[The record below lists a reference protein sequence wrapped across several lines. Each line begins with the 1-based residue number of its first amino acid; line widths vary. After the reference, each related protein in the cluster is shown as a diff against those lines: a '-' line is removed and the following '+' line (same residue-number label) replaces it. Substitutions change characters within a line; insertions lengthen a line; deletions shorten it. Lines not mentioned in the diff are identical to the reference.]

1 MTAWQVKCSGPPW
14 QTIASSQ
21 NKCWT
26 SPSHINKA
34 MNGWFRAQIAVF
46 LFFQRRWEPF
56 QIMSK
61 LIICHLFARGDSI
74 VLEGGGG
81 THSTRDGKQT
91 APWQPYSIT
100 GIFLMEKM
108 KNRVRSCWTS
118 SREKSIIY
126 VGWKPCVSDYS
137 HLTCNQLCAHKYV
150 LSDQFWSHTGQSSP
164 QMSKGTHV
172 KKMSLRGDIFGPS
185 HISRLSTCVC
195 SQSVNWIEWNAIYP
209 DLKPQ
214 VGTESRRHLASN

>member
-1 MTAWQVKCSGPPW
+1 MIQGPNSGVFIFPAQVGAVSNHE
-14 QTIASSQ
+14 QTNYLSSVCQ
-21 NKCWT
+21 GWL
-26 SPSHINKA
+26 HI
-34 MNGWFRAQIAVF
+34 FR
-46 LFFQRRWEPF
+46 
-56 QIMSK
+56 
-61 LIICHLFARGDSI
+61 
-74 VLEGGGG
+74 GGGE